1 MDMMCRAN
9 VPLLINIVIGEKL
22 TAALY
27 RITVDRHIITELP
40 NTLPG
45 VQVFPYPI
53 PDLYAGC
60 PVTVAGKFN
69 GIFPPYITVRGQC
82 VTKLSSI
89 NIPIV
94 ANNK

>member
-1 MDMMCRAN
+1 
-9 VPLLINIVIGEKL
+9 
-22 TAALY
+22 
-27 RITVDRHIITELP
+27 
-40 NTLPG
+40 

-82 VTKLSSI
+82 VTKLSTI
-89 NIPIV
+89 YIPIV
-94 ANNK
+94 ANNKYF